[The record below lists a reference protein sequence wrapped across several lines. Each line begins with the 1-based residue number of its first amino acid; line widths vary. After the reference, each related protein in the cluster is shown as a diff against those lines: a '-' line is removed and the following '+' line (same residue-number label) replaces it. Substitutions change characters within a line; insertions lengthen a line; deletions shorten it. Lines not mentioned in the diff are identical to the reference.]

1 MADSEYKAKIS
12 IDTDVSNTEKN
23 LKELQSLFN
32 SAEKG
37 LSRLGGKV
45 NLLDKNDYNDVM
57 NFNNS
62 LKNVLATFNK
72 IYDVY
77 KSKDLGSSFDVSSFN
92 SKFGDLG
99 DKLLDLGNKFKSVR
113 MESSKLNFTKILSY
127 SPSKSLSTSSSLT
140 TEQYK
145 QQVEKALLEIDKNL
159 TAEQRK
165 RIELAQQEYKKK
177 QERIAL
183 AQREAQIAESLKN
196 AKLSGL
202 ESSIPK
208 LKSDLDSIS
217 SRFSTIFSSNNFAGL
232 KSANNDLSGIR
243 SKITELRSIILQLQ
257 SQGVDVSRYK
267 EQLSSIASQYSG
279 LVDSVSRNIKSKL
292 SSSIKNVVN
301 VANSFANTS
310 IKKISDFAKSSI
322 KSTGS
327 YLSKLFGT
335 VFNSLKSKFSG
346 IFSSK
351 NTGVSNLTSQLKSLA
366 MGYASIY
373 GIIRLVK
380 ESINLSSQLFEVQNV
395 VNNVFK
401 ESTDSINDFTENAVS
416 KFGLTEL
423 AAKQMIGVF
432 GGILSASNITGD
444 AQAEMS
450 KNLTAFTGDLASFY
464 NLDFETVNKK
474 LQSGLV
480 GNTAAMRSFG
490 VNMTVANLE
499 AYALSKGI
507 TQSYRE
513 MNQATK
519 TTLRYNYMLEQ
530 LSVAQGDFSRTSAS
544 WSNQLRLLTNNF
556 KQLLSLIGGGFIK
569 LFYPVLTLLNEIVSA
584 SVKAMTALSK
594 VFGFSPADLSDL
606 FGGSG
611 ATADVSGYASDLEDV
626 SDATD
631 KVAKSTKKANDNLQS
646 FDKLNNITRPTDSSA
661 DKKTSTIDPGKS
673 LIDPISYYN
682 KVKDVKKNT
691 GLLTKFLDELWD
703 AISNRDF
710 KKAGSIVASGINSI
724 VKSIRGKL
732 NDPKLFKSIDKFTD
746 YFTDFIDGF
755 LDVIDTK
762 EIGRAVQDFIYVL
775 AYTIN
780 SAFDNAIN
788 KDLFSKLGS
797 KIADFFNG
805 LFEDKQ
811 QWYEIGKALTS
822 GIRAAFEVLAGFLS
836 NADPEEWG
844 ISIKNFFLGAIDRLF
859 GNGGAETIGNDLAG
873 VLNAGFKFLISTFGD
888 GKLIG
893 ELTDSIVKTIN
904 TAIEG
909 INKEDL
915 AGAFTTIIKN
925 ISSILKSISSIDTD
939 TLTDDI
945 SFTINSAVDSG
956 AVSEL
961 VESITNVLIKLIDV
975 GIQLI
980 KKIDWSELIEAFW
993 EGLSRAFDGDDNG
1006 DAKKTLKTI
1015 VGLLIG
1021 IKTIKFVWNVSSAIS
1036 GVLKLA
1042 KNIASLSSKL
1052 FNVIPALT
1060 TFGSKILSILS
1071 SVGSLATRL
1080 GSSLIPKIASLGS
1093 TVKTASKALGSLA
1106 TSTGGILAGGA
1117 AVAAGTVAS
1126 GVETYKSYKN
1136 KLNFEDS
1143 INEDKFYKLFDVD
1156 NLKEYTLSLYQLDS
1170 LYKNLGKDASVEDF
1184 TMLLDKMKS
1193 LGMENTDVYKNL
1205 SDAINNFNNAS
1216 WIDQNFNAD
1225 LNLAMESAAA
1235 DVEAKVV
1242 QTQNSIINMSDTTV
1256 KALEESMSGLTTG
1269 GSWATEQL
1277 DTMYSVG
1284 SDSINS
1290 YKDGFESGVAGVS
1303 TALDSYVKDTTKGAK
1318 ETSSSEGK
1326 DIGGNILD
1334 GIGAGVNNKDKQ
1346 DNVLNIITGFIN
1358 DMVTWFTTK
1367 LAIHS
1372 PSRVFK
1378 SLAMY
1383 IPDGVAL
1390 GIEDGSKN
1398 AINAIGGMCSS
1409 LSDEFENSEIDT
1421 SSLINTDKFSGMF
1434 EKVYSEADVLL
1445 DTLKSKFSNV
1455 SDLLN
1460 ISSDMVVTP
1469 KIKQSELNALLSQQS
1484 SNVGV
1489 VNSLGNLYSKLNS
1502 LSSSDSSKNI
1512 HVDVY
1517 LDKNNKLE
1525 SFILDTVNGNKI
1537 RTGGF

>member
-12 IDTDVSNTEKN
+12 IDADVSNTEKN

-32 SAEKG
+32 SVQKG
-37 LSRLGGKV
+37 VSRLNKKI
-45 NLLDKNDYNDVM
+45 NILDESDYTDVM
-57 NFNNS
+57 NFNKS
-62 LKNVLATFNK
+62 LENLRLTMNK
-72 IYDVY
+72 IYNLSE
-77 KSKDLGSSFDVSSFN
+77 SKNLGSNFDVSLFT
-92 SKFGDLG
+92 SKLSPLE
-99 DKLLDLGNKFKSVR
+99 DKLQELGYQFKFIR
-113 MESSKLNFTKILSY
+113 EEASKLNFTRVLSS
-127 SPSKSLSTSSSLT
+127 SPSKTLNTGSSLT
-140 TEQYK
+140 NEQYK
-145 QQVEKALLEIDKNL
+145 QQLEKALLEVDKNL

-165 RIELAQQEYKKK
+165 RIELAQQDYKKK

-183 AQREAQIAESLKN
+183 AQREAQIAERLKN
-196 AKLSGL
+196 ARLSGL
-202 ESSIPK
+202 ETSIPK
-208 LKSDLDSIS
+208 LKSDLDSIG
-217 SRFSTIFSSNNFAGL
+217 SRYNTIFSSGNFAGL
-232 KSANNDLSGIR
+232 SSANKDLSGIR
-243 SKITELRSIILQLQ
+243 DKITEIRSIILQLQ
-257 SQGVDVSRYK
+257 SQGVDVSKYK
-267 EQLSSIASQYSG
+267 EQLTGIASQYSS
-279 LVDSVSRNIKSKL
+279 LVSNVSKNIKSSL
-292 SSSIKNVVN
+292 TSSIKNVVN
-301 VANSFANTS
+301 VANSFANAS
-310 IKKISDFAKSSI
+310 IKKISEFAKISI
-322 KSTGS
+322 KTTGS
-327 YLSKLFGT
+327 YLNRLFST
-335 VFNSLKSKFSG
+335 LFTSLKSKFSG

-351 NTGVSNLTSQLKSLA
+351 NTGVSNLSSQLKSLA

-373 GIIRLVK
+373 GVIKLIK
-380 ESINLSSQLFEVQNV
+380 ESISLSSQLFEVQNV

-423 AAKQMIGVF
+423 AAKKMIGVF

-444 AQAEMS
+444 TQAEMS

-480 GNTAAMRSFG
+480 GNTAAMRSLG

-507 TQSYRE
+507 TQSYKD

-519 TTLRYNYMLEQ
+519 TILRYNYMLEQ

-544 WSNQLRLLTNNF
+544 WSNQVRLLTNNF
-556 KQLLSLIGGGFIK
+556 KQLLSLIGGGLIK

-584 SVKAMTALSK
+584 SVRAMTALSK
-594 VFGFSPADLSDL
+594 VFGFSPSDLSDM

-611 ATADVSGYASDLEDV
+611 ATADVSDYASDLEDV

-646 FDKLNNITRPTDSSA
+646 FDKLNNITKPTSNDNKNTGTV
-661 DKKTSTIDPGKS
+661 DLGKS
-673 LIDPISYYN
+673 LIDPISYYG
-682 KVKDVKKNT
+682 KIKDMKKTT

-703 AISNRDF
+703 AISDRDF

-732 NDPKLFKSIDKFTD
+732 NDPKLYKSMDKFTD
-746 YFTDFIDGF
+746 YFTDFIYGF

-762 EIGRAVQDFIYVL
+762 EIGKSLKDFIYVL

-780 SAFDNAIN
+780 SAFDKAMN
-788 KDLFSKLGS
+788 KDLFNKLGS

-811 QWYEIGKALTS
+811 QWYEIGKAWTS

-859 GNGGAETIGNDLAG
+859 GNGGVETIGNDLAG

-915 AGAFTTIIKN
+915 ASAFTTIIKN

-956 AVSEL
+956 AVSDL
-961 VESITNVLIKLIDV
+961 VESIANVLIKLVDV

-980 KKIDWSELIEAFW
+980 KKIDWSALVKAFW
-993 EGLSRAFDGDDNG
+993 EGLSRAFEGDENG
-1006 DAKKTLKTI
+1006 DAKKAIETI
-1015 VGLLIG
+1015 VGLLVG
-1021 IKTIKFVWNVSSAIS
+1021 IKTVNFVWNVSSAVT
-1036 GVLKLA
+1036 GL
-1042 KNIASLSSKL
+1042 
-1052 FNVIPALT
+1052 
-1060 TFGSKILSILS
+1060 SKISTLLTGIKA
-1071 SVGSLATRL
+1071 VGSGAVSVI
-1080 GSSLIPKIASLGS
+1080 GGI
-1093 TVKTASKALGSLA
+1093 V
-1106 TSTGGILAGGA
+1106 TSTEALL
-1117 AVAAGTVAS
+1117 AS
-1126 GVETYKSYKN
+1126 GVVLTLGALASSLEQSASAINMIDFRRDIN
-1136 KLNFEDS
+1136 KEQFNL
-1143 INEDKFYKLFDVD
+1143 LFDAS
-1156 NLKEYTLSLYQLDS
+1156 NLTEYNSKLLMIDS
-1170 LYKNLGKDASVEDF
+1170 AYKNLSGSVEDYESYL
-1184 TMLLDKMKS
+1184 TTLKN
-1193 LGMENTDVYKNL
+1193 LGMENTEEYKRL
-1205 SDAINNFNNAS
+1205 AEAINAYNEAGWFGKNFNSSYMLEMEDAT
-1216 WIDQNFNAD
+1216 AD
-1225 LNLAMESAAA
+1225 L
-1235 DVEAKVV
+1235 EAKVT
-1242 QTQNSIINMSDTTV
+1242 QTFNSIKSLSSGTVSAMEKDMSKLAT
-1256 KALEESMSGLTTG
+1256 
-1269 GSWATEQL
+1269 GSWTTEQL
-1277 DTMYSVG
+1277 EAMYSVG
-1284 SDSINS
+1284 SGSIES
-1290 YKDGFESGVAGVS
+1290 YKDGFESGVAGAGV
-1303 TALDSYVKDTTKGAK
+1303 AIDNYVKTATKEARK
-1318 ETSSSEGK
+1318 TSASEGK

-1334 GIGAGVNNKDKQ
+1334 GIGVGVSNKDKQ
-1346 DNVLNIITGFIN
+1346 ENVLGIITGFIN

-1372 PSRVFK
+1372 PSRVFR

-1383 IPDGVAL
+1383 IPDGVAV

-1525 SFILDTVNGNKI
+1525 SFILDTVNGDKI

>member
-1 MADSEYKAKIS
+1 MADNVYKAKIS
-12 IDTDVSNTEKN
+12 IDADVSDTEKN

-32 SAEKG
+32 SVQKG
-37 LSRLGGKV
+37 VSRLNKKI
-45 NLLDKNDYNDVM
+45 NILDESDYTDVM
-57 NFNNS
+57 NFNKS
-62 LKNVLATFNK
+62 LENLRLTMNK
-72 IYDVY
+72 IYSLSS
-77 KSKDLGSSFDVSSFN
+77 SKDLGSSFDVSLFT
-92 SKFGDLG
+92 SKLSPLE
-99 DKLLDLGNKFKSVR
+99 DKLQELGYQFKFIR
-113 MESSKLNFTKILSY
+113 EESSKLNFTRGLSY
-127 SPSKSLSTSSSLT
+127 SPSKTSGTGSSIT
-140 TEQYK
+140 NEQYK
-145 QQVEKALLEIDKNL
+145 QQIEKALLEVDKNL

-165 RIELAQQEYKKK
+165 RIELAQQDYKKK
-177 QERIAL
+177 QESILL
-183 AQREAQIAESLKN
+183 AQRESQIAERLKN
-196 AKLSGL
+196 ARLSGL
-202 ESSIPK
+202 ETSIPK

-217 SRFSTIFSSNNFAGL
+217 SRFNTIFSSGNFAGL
-232 KSANNDLSGIR
+232 SSANKDLSGIR
-243 SKITELRSIILQLQ
+243 DKITEIRSIILQLQ

-267 EQLSSIASQYSG
+267 EQLTGIASQYSS
-279 LVDSVSRNIKSKL
+279 LVSDVSKNIKSNL
-292 SSSIKNVVN
+292 LSSIKNVVN

-310 IKKISDFAKSSI
+310 IKKISEFAKISI
-322 KSTGS
+322 KTTGS
-327 YLSKLFGT
+327 YLNKLFSVLFG
-335 VFNSLKSKFSG
+335 SLKNKFSG

-373 GIIRLVK
+373 GVVRLIK

-444 AQAEMS
+444 AQVEMS

-480 GNTAAMRSFG
+480 GNTSAMRSLG

-507 TQSYRE
+507 TQSYKD

-544 WSNQLRLLTNNF
+544 WSNQVRLLTNNF
-556 KQLLSLIGGGFIK
+556 KQLLSLIGGGLIK

-584 SVKAMTALSK
+584 SVRAMTALSK
-594 VFGFSPADLSDL
+594 VFGFSASDLSDM

-611 ATADVSGYASDLEDV
+611 ATADVSDYASDLGDV
-626 SDATD
+626 ADATD
-631 KVAKSTKKANDNLQS
+631 DVAKSTKKANDNLQS
-646 FDKLNNITRPTDSSA
+646 FDKLNNITKPSDSSN
-661 DKKTSTIDPGKS
+661 KKTRTVDTGES
-673 LIDPISYYN
+673 LIDPLSYYD
-682 KVKDVKKNT
+682 KVKDVKKTT
-691 GLLTKFLDELWD
+691 GLLTKFLNELWN
-703 AISNRDF
+703 AISDRDF
-710 KKAGSIVASGINSI
+710 KKAGNIVASGINSI

-732 NDPKLFKSIDKFTD
+732 NDPKLYKSIDKFTD

-762 EIGRAVQDFIYVL
+762 EIGKSLKDFIYVV

-780 SAFDNAIN
+780 SAFDKAIS
-788 KDLFSKLGS
+788 KELFSKLGS

-822 GIRAAFEVLAGFLS
+822 GIRAAFEILAGFLS
-836 NADPEEWG
+836 NANPEEWG

-859 GNGGAETIGNDLAG
+859 GNGGVETIGNDLAG
-873 VLNAGFKFLISTFGD
+873 VLNAGFKLMISTFGD

-893 ELTDSIVKTIN
+893 ELTDSIVKTLN

-909 INKEDL
+909 VNKEDL
-915 AGAFTTIIKN
+915 AGAFITIIKN
-925 ISSILKSISSIDTD
+925 ISSILKSISNIDTD

-961 VESITNVLIKLIDV
+961 VESIASVLIKLVDV

-980 KKIDWSELIEAFW
+980 KKIDWSALVKAFW
-993 EGLSRAFDGDDNG
+993 EGLSRAFEGDENG
-1006 DAKKTLKTI
+1006 DAKKTIETI
-1015 VGLLIG
+1015 IGLLVG
-1021 IKTIKFVWNVSSAIS
+1021 IKTVNFVWNVSSAVTGLSKIATLLKGIKAVGS
-1036 GVLKLA
+1036 GAVSVIGGIVTSTEALLATGVVLTLGALA
-1042 KNIASLSSKL
+1042 SSLEQSASAINMIDFRRDINKEQFNLLFDASNLTEYNSKL
-1052 FNVIPALT
+1052 LMI
-1060 TFGSKILSILS
+1060 
-1071 SVGSLATRL
+1071 
-1080 GSSLIPKIASLGS
+1080 
-1093 TVKTASKALGSLA
+1093 
-1106 TSTGGILAGGA
+1106 
-1117 AVAAGTVAS
+1117 
-1126 GVETYKSYKN
+1126 
-1136 KLNFEDS
+1136 DS
-1143 INEDKFYKLFDVD
+1143 A
-1156 NLKEYTLSLYQLDS
+1156 
-1170 LYKNLGKDASVEDF
+1170 YKNLSGSVEDYESYL
-1184 TMLLDKMKS
+1184 TTLKN
-1193 LGMENTDVYKNL
+1193 LGMENTEEYKRL
-1205 SDAINNFNNAS
+1205 AEAINSYNEAGWFGKNFNSSYMLEMEDAT
-1216 WIDQNFNAD
+1216 AD
-1225 LNLAMESAAA
+1225 L
-1235 DVEAKVV
+1235 EAKVT
-1242 QTQNSIINMSDTTV
+1242 QTFNSIKSLSSGTVSAMEKDMSKLAT
-1256 KALEESMSGLTTG
+1256 
-1269 GSWATEQL
+1269 GSWTTEQL
-1277 DTMYSVG
+1277 DAMYSVG
-1284 SDSINS
+1284 SGSIES
-1290 YKDGFESGVAGVS
+1290 YKDGFESGVAGAGV
-1303 TALDSYVKDTTKGAK
+1303 AIDNYVKTATKDARK
-1318 ETSSSEGK
+1318 TSASEGK

-1334 GIGAGVNNKDKQ
+1334 GIGVGVSNKDKQ
-1346 DNVLNIITGFIN
+1346 ENVLGIITGFIN

-1383 IPDGVAL
+1383 IPDGVAV

-1434 EKVYSEADVLL
+1434 EKVYSEADILL

-1460 ISSDMVVTP
+1460 INSDMVVTP

-1525 SFILDTVNGNKI
+1525 SFILDTVNGDKI

>member
-12 IDTDVSNTEKN
+12 IDADVSNTEKN

-32 SAEKG
+32 SVQKG
-37 LSRLGGKV
+37 VSRLNKKI
-45 NLLDKNDYNDVM
+45 NILDESDYTDVM
-57 NFNNS
+57 NFNKS
-62 LKNVLATFNK
+62 LENLRLTMNK
-72 IYDVY
+72 IYNLSE
-77 KSKDLGSSFDVSSFN
+77 SKNLGSNFDVSLFT
-92 SKFGDLG
+92 SKLSPLE
-99 DKLLDLGNKFKSVR
+99 DKLHELGYQFKFIR
-113 MESSKLNFTKILSY
+113 EEASKLNFTRGLSS
-127 SPSKSLSTSSSLT
+127 SPSKNLNTGSSLT
-140 TEQYK
+140 NEQYK
-145 QQVEKALLEIDKNL
+145 QQLEKALLEVDKNL

-183 AQREAQIAESLKN
+183 AQREAQIAERLKN
-196 AKLSGL
+196 ARLSGL
-202 ESSIPK
+202 ETSIPK

-217 SRFSTIFSSNNFAGL
+217 SRYNTIFSSGNFAGL
-232 KSANNDLSGIR
+232 SSANKDLSGIR
-243 SKITELRSIILQLQ
+243 NKITEIRSIILQLQ

-267 EQLSSIASQYSG
+267 EQLTGIASQYSS
-279 LVDSVSRNIKSKL
+279 LVSNVSKNIKS
-292 SSSIKNVVN
+292 SITSSIKNVVN
-301 VANSFANTS
+301 VANSFANASIRKISEFAKIS
-310 IKKISDFAKSSI
+310 IKT
-322 KSTGS
+322 TGS
-327 YLSKLFGT
+327 YLNRLFSTLFG
-335 VFNSLKSKFSG
+335 SLKNKFSG

-351 NTGVSNLTSQLKSLA
+351 NTGVSNLSSQLKSLA

-373 GIIRLVK
+373 GVIKLIK
-380 ESINLSSQLFEVQNV
+380 ESISLSSQLFEVQNV

-423 AAKQMIGVF
+423 AAKKMIGVF

-444 AQAEMS
+444 TQAEMS

-480 GNTAAMRSFG
+480 GNTAAMRSLG

-507 TQSYRE
+507 TQSYKD

-519 TTLRYNYMLEQ
+519 TVLRYNYMLEQ

-556 KQLLSLIGGGFIK
+556 KQLLSLIGGGLIK

-584 SVKAMTALSK
+584 SVRAMTALSK
-594 VFGFSPADLSDL
+594 VFGFSPSDLSDM

-611 ATADVSGYASDLEDV
+611 ATADVSDYASDLEDV

-646 FDKLNNITRPTDSSA
+646 FDKLNNITKPTDSGNN
-661 DKKTSTIDPGKS
+661 KITGTVDPGKS
-673 LIDPISYYN
+673 LIDPISYYD
-682 KVKDVKKNT
+682 KVKDVKKTT
-691 GLLTKFLDELWD
+691 GLLTKFLNELWD
-703 AISNRDF
+703 AIHNRDF
-710 KKAGSIVASGINSI
+710 KKAGNIVASGINSI

-732 NDPKLFKSIDKFTD
+732 NDPKLYKSIDKFTD

-762 EIGRAVQDFIYVL
+762 EIGKSLKDFIYVV

-780 SAFDNAIN
+780 SAFDKAIS

-805 LFEDKQ
+805 LFGDQQ
-811 QWYEIGKALTS
+811 QWYEIGKAWTS

-859 GNGGAETIGNDLAG
+859 GNGGVETIGNDLAG
-873 VLNAGFKFLISTFGD
+873 ILNAGFKFLISTFGD

-893 ELTDSIVKTIN
+893 ELTDSIVKTFN

-909 INKEDL
+909 VNKEDL
-915 AGAFTTIIKN
+915 AGAFITIIKN

-945 SFTINSAVDSG
+945 SFAINSAVDSG
-956 AVSEL
+956 VVSDL
-961 VESITNVLIKLIDV
+961 VESIASVLIKLVDV

-980 KKIDWSELIEAFW
+980 KKIDWLELIEAFW
-993 EGLSRAFDGDDNG
+993 EGLSNAFEGDENG
-1006 DAKKTLKTI
+1006 DAKKAIETI
-1015 VGLLIG
+1015 VGLLVG
-1021 IKTIKFVWNVSSAIS
+1021 IKTVEFVWNVSSAVT
-1036 GVLKLA
+1036 GL
-1042 KNIASLSSKL
+1042 
-1052 FNVIPALT
+1052 
-1060 TFGSKILSILS
+1060 SKISTLLKGIKV
-1071 SVGSLATRL
+1071 VGSGAVSVIGDIGT
-1080 GSSLIPKIASLGS
+1080 S
-1093 TVKTASKALGSLA
+1093 LGSLA
-1106 TSTGGILAGGA
+1106 TSTGGILAGSA

-1143 INEDKFYKLFDVD
+1143 INEDKFHKLFDVD
-1156 NLKEYTLSLYQLDS
+1156 NLKEYTLSLYQIDN
-1170 LYKNLGKDASVEDF
+1170 LYRNLGKDASVEDF

-1216 WIDQNFNAD
+1216 WFGQNFNSD

-1242 QTQNSIINMSDTTV
+1242 QTQNSIKNMSDSTV
-1256 KALEESMSGLTTG
+1256 KALEESMSGLATG

-1277 DTMYSVG
+1277 DTMYSIG

-1290 YKDGFESGVAGVS
+1290 YKNGFESGIAGVS
-1303 TALDSYVKDTTKGAK
+1303 TALDSYVKDTTKGVK
-1318 ETSSSEGK
+1318 ETSASEGK

-1334 GIGAGVNNKDKQ
+1334 GIGEGVSNKDKQ
-1346 DNVLNIITGFIN
+1346 DNVFGIITEFIT

-1383 IPDGVAL
+1383 IPEGVAV

-1421 SSLINTDKFSGMF
+1421 SSLISTDKFSGMF

-1460 ISSDMVVTP
+1460 INSDMVVTP

-1525 SFILDTVNGNKI
+1525 SFILDTVNGDKI

>member
-12 IDTDVSNTEKN
+12 IDADVSDTEKN

-32 SAEKG
+32 SVQKG
-37 LSRLGGKV
+37 VSRLNKKI
-45 NLLDKNDYNDVM
+45 NILDESDYTDVM
-57 NFNNS
+57 NFNKS
-62 LKNVLATFNK
+62 LENLRLTMNK
-72 IYDVY
+72 IYNLSE
-77 KSKDLGSSFDVSSFN
+77 SKNLGSNFDVSSFS
-92 SKFGDLG
+92 SKLSVLENTLHDLG
-99 DKLLDLGNKFKSVR
+99 YQFKFIR
-113 MESSKLNFTKILSY
+113 EESSKLNFTRGLSS
-127 SPSKSLSTSSSLT
+127 SPSKNLNTGSSLT
-140 TEQYK
+140 NEQYK
-145 QQVEKALLEIDKNL
+145 QQLEKALLEVDKNL

-183 AQREAQIAESLKN
+183 AQREAQIAERLKN
-196 AKLSGL
+196 ARLSGL
-202 ESSIPK
+202 ETSIPK

-217 SRFSTIFSSNNFAGL
+217 SRYNTIFSSGNFAGL
-232 KSANNDLSGIR
+232 SSANKDLSGIR
-243 SKITELRSIILQLQ
+243 DKITEIRSIILQLQ

-267 EQLSSIASQYSG
+267 EQLTGIASQYSS
-279 LVDSVSRNIKSKL
+279 LVSNVSKNIKS
-292 SSSIKNVVN
+292 SITSSIKNVVN
-301 VANSFANTS
+301 VANSFANAS
-310 IKKISDFAKSSI
+310 IKKISEFAKISI
-322 KSTGS
+322 KTTGS
-327 YLSKLFGT
+327 YLNRLFST
-335 VFNSLKSKFSG
+335 LFTSLKSKFSG

-351 NTGVSNLTSQLKSLA
+351 NTGVSNLSSQLKSLA

-373 GIIRLVK
+373 GVIKLIK
-380 ESINLSSQLFEVQNV
+380 ESISLSSQLFEVQNV

-423 AAKQMIGVF
+423 AAKKMIGVF

-444 AQAEMS
+444 TQAEMS

-480 GNTAAMRSFG
+480 GNTAAMRSLG

-507 TQSYRE
+507 TQSYKD

-519 TTLRYNYMLEQ
+519 TILRYNYMLEQ

-544 WSNQLRLLTNNF
+544 WSNQVRLLTNNF
-556 KQLLSLIGGGFIK
+556 KQLLSLIGGGLIK

-584 SVKAMTALSK
+584 SVRAMTALSK
-594 VFGFSPADLSDL
+594 VFGFSASDLSDM

-611 ATADVSGYASDLEDV
+611 ATADVSDYASDLGDV
-626 SDATD
+626 ADATD

-646 FDKLNNITRPTDSSA
+646 FDKLNNITKPTDSGNN
-661 DKKTSTIDPGKS
+661 KVTGTVDPGKS
-673 LIDPISYYN
+673 LIDPISYYG
-682 KVKDVKKNT
+682 KIKDMKKTT
-691 GLLTKFLDELWD
+691 GLLTKFLDKLWD
-703 AISNRDF
+703 AIHNRDF
-710 KKAGSIVASGINSI
+710 KKAGNIVASGINSI

-732 NDPKLFKSIDKFTD
+732 NDPKLFKSMDKFID
-746 YFTDFIDGF
+746 YFTDFVDGF

-762 EIGRAVQDFIYVL
+762 EIGKSVKDFIYIL

-780 SAFDNAIN
+780 SAFDKAMS

-822 GIRAAFEVLAGFLS
+822 GIRAAFEILAGFLS

-859 GNGGAETIGNDLAG
+859 GNGGVETIGNDLAG
-873 VLNAGFKFLISTFGD
+873 VLNAGFKLMISTFGD

-893 ELTDSIVKTIN
+893 ELTDSIVKTLN
-904 TAIEG
+904 TAIAG
-909 INKEDL
+909 VDKEDL
-915 AGAFTTIIKN
+915 AGAFITVIKN

-961 VESITNVLIKLIDV
+961 VESIASVLIKLVDV

-980 KKIDWSELIEAFW
+980 KKIDWSALVKAFW
-993 EGLSRAFDGDDNG
+993 EGLSRAFEGDENG
-1006 DAKKTLKTI
+1006 DAKSTIKTI
-1015 VGLLIG
+1015 VGLLVG
-1021 IKTIKFVWNVSSAIS
+1021 IKTVKFVWNVSSAVT
-1036 GVLKLA
+1036 GL
-1042 KNIASLSSKL
+1042 
-1052 FNVIPALT
+1052 
-1060 TFGSKILSILS
+1060 SKISTLLKGIKA
-1071 SVGSLATRL
+1071 VGSGAVSVI
-1080 GSSLIPKIASLGS
+1080 GGI
-1093 TVKTASKALGSLA
+1093 V
-1106 TSTGGILAGGA
+1106 TSTEALL
-1117 AVAAGTVAS
+1117 AS
-1126 GVETYKSYKN
+1126 GVVLTLGALASSLEQSASAINMIDFRKDIN
-1136 KLNFEDS
+1136 KEQFNL
-1143 INEDKFYKLFDVD
+1143 LFDASNLTEYNSKLLMID
-1156 NLKEYTLSLYQLDS
+1156 NA
-1170 LYKNLGKDASVEDF
+1170 YKNLSGSVEDYESYL
-1184 TMLLDKMKS
+1184 TTLKN
-1193 LGMENTDVYKNL
+1193 LGMENTEEYKRLAEAINSYNEAGWFGKNFNSSYMLEMEDATADLEAKVTQTFNSIKNL
-1205 SDAINNFNNAS
+1205 SS
-1216 WIDQNFNAD
+1216 GTVS
-1225 LNLAMESAAA
+1225 AMEK
-1235 DVEAKVV
+1235 D
-1242 QTQNSIINMSDTTV
+1242 MSKLAT
-1256 KALEESMSGLTTG
+1256 
-1269 GSWATEQL
+1269 GSWTTEQL
-1277 DTMYSVG
+1277 DAMYSVG
-1284 SDSINS
+1284 SGSIES
-1290 YKDGFESGVAGVS
+1290 YKDGFESGVAGASV
-1303 TALDSYVKDTTKGAK
+1303 AIDNYVKTATKDARK
-1318 ETSSSEGK
+1318 TSASEGK

-1334 GIGAGVNNKDKQ
+1334 GIGVGVSNKDKQ
-1346 DNVLNIITGFIN
+1346 ENVLGIITGFIN

-1372 PSRVFK
+1372 PSRVFR

-1383 IPDGVAL
+1383 IPDGVAV

-1398 AINAIGGMCSS
+1398 AVNAIGGMCSS

-1460 ISSDMVVTP
+1460 INSDMVVTP

-1489 VNSLGNLYSKLNS
+1489 VNSLGGLYSKLNS

>member
-1 MADSEYKAKIS
+1 MADNEYKAKIS
-12 IDTDVSNTEKN
+12 IDTDVSDTEKN

-32 SAEKG
+32 SVQKG
-37 LSRLGGKV
+37 ISRLNKKI
-45 NLLDKNDYNDVM
+45 NILDESDYTDVM
-57 NFNNS
+57 NFDKS
-62 LKNVLATFNK
+62 LKNLQLTMNK
-72 IYDVY
+72 IYSLSS
-77 KSKDLGSSFDVSSFN
+77 SKDLGSSFDVSSFN
-92 SKFGDLG
+92 SKLSVLENT
-99 DKLLDLGNKFKSVR
+99 LLDLGYQFKFIR
-113 MESSKLNFTKILSY
+113 EESSKLNFTKGLSY
-127 SPSKSLSTSSSLT
+127 SPSKISGTSSSIT
-140 TEQYK
+140 NEQYK
-145 QQVEKALLEIDKNL
+145 QQIEKALLEVDKNL

-177 QERIAL
+177 QESIAL

-202 ESSIPK
+202 ETSIPK

-217 SRFSTIFSSNNFAGL
+217 SRFSTIFSSGNFAGL
-232 KSANNDLSGIR
+232 RSANNDLSGIR
-243 SKITELRSIILQLQ
+243 SKITEIRSIILQLQ
-257 SQGVDVSRYK
+257 SQGVDVSKYK
-267 EQLSSIASQYSG
+267 EQLSSIASQYSN
-279 LVDSVSRNIKSKL
+279 LVDNVSKNIKSNL

-301 VANSFANTS
+301 IANSFANTS
-310 IKKISDFAKSSI
+310 IKKISEFAKSSI
-322 KSTGS
+322 KSIGS

-335 VFNSLKSKFSG
+335 VFNSLKSKFTG

-351 NTGVSNLTSQLKSLA
+351 NTGVSNLTSQLKSLV

-373 GIIRLVK
+373 GVIRLIK
-380 ESINLSSQLFEVQNV
+380 ESIKLSSQLFEVQNV

-480 GNTAAMRSFG
+480 GNTSAMRSFG

-507 TQSYRE
+507 TQSYKE

-544 WSNQLRLLTNNF
+544 WSNQVRLLTNNF

-584 SVKAMTALSK
+584 SVRAMTALSK

-611 ATADVSGYASDLEDV
+611 ATSNVSDYASDLEDV
-626 SDATD
+626 ADATD
-631 KVAKSTKKANDNLQS
+631 NVADSTKKANNNLQS
-646 FDKLNNITRPTDSSA
+646 FDKLNNITKPTSSN
-661 DKKTSTIDPGKS
+661 KNTGTVDPGKS
-673 LIDPISYYN
+673 LIDPLSYYS
-682 KVKDVKKNT
+682 KIKDVKKTT

-710 KKAGSIVASGINSI
+710 KKAGNIVASGINSI

-732 NDPKLFKSIDKFTD
+732 NDPKLFKSIDKFID

-755 LDVIDTK
+755 LDVIDNR
-762 EIGRAVQDFIYVL
+762 EIGRALKDFIYVI

-780 SAFDNAIN
+780 SAFDKAIS
-788 KDLFSKLGS
+788 KDLFKNLGS

-811 QWYEIGKALTS
+811 QWYEIGKSLTS
-822 GIRAAFEVLAGFLS
+822 GIRAAFEVLAGFLEKA
-836 NADPEEWG
+836 NPEDWG

-893 ELTDSIVKTIN
+893 ELTDSIVKTLN
-904 TAIEG
+904 TAIAG
-909 INKEDL
+909 VNKEDL
-915 AGAFTTIIKN
+915 ADAFITIIKN

-961 VESITNVLIKLIDV
+961 VESITNVLIKLVDV
-975 GIQLI
+975 GVQLV
-980 KKIDWSELIEAFW
+980 KKIDWSALIEAFW
-993 EGLSRAFDGDDNG
+993 EGLSNAFESDDNG

-1015 VGLLIG
+1015 VGLLVG
-1021 IKTIKFVWNVSSAIS
+1021 IKTVKFIWDVSSA
-1036 GVLKLA
+1036 
-1042 KNIASLSSKL
+1042 
-1052 FNVIPALT
+1052 T
-1060 TFGSKILSILS
+1060 TGLSKIATLLKGIKA
-1071 SVGSLATRL
+1071 VGSGAVSVI
-1080 GSSLIPKIASLGS
+1080 GGI
-1093 TVKTASKALGSLA
+1093 V
-1106 TSTGGILAGGA
+1106 TSTEGLL
-1117 AVAAGTVAS
+1117 AS
-1126 GVETYKSYKN
+1126 GVVMTLGALASSLEQVISASNMIDFSKDIN
-1136 KLNFEDS
+1136 KEQFNL
-1143 INEDKFYKLFDVD
+1143 LFDAD
-1156 NLKEYTLSLYQLDS
+1156 NLTEYNSKLLMIDNAYRNLS
-1170 LYKNLGKDASVEDF
+1170 GSVEDYESYLN
-1184 TMLLDKMKS
+1184 TLKN
-1193 LGMENTDVYKNL
+1193 LGMENTEEYKRLAEAINSYNEAGWFGKNFNSSYMLEMEDSTADLEAKVTQTFNSIKNL
-1205 SDAINNFNNAS
+1205 SSDTVS
-1216 WIDQNFNAD
+1216 
-1225 LNLAMESAAA
+1225 AMEK
-1235 DVEAKVV
+1235 D
-1242 QTQNSIINMSDTTV
+1242 MSNLST
-1256 KALEESMSGLTTG
+1256 
-1269 GSWATEQL
+1269 GSWTTEQL
-1277 DTMYSVG
+1277 DTMYSLG
-1284 SDSINS
+1284 SNSINS
-1290 YKDGFESGVAGVS
+1290 YKDGFESGVAGASV
-1303 TALDSYVKDTTKGAK
+1303 AIDKYIRDTTKDAK
-1318 ETSSSEGK
+1318 ETSASEGK

-1334 GIGAGVNNKDKQ
+1334 GIGEGVNNKDKQ
-1346 DNVLNIITGFIN
+1346 DNVLGIITGFIN

-1383 IPDGVAL
+1383 IPEGVAV

-1460 ISSDMVVTP
+1460 ISSEMVVTP
-1469 KIKQSELNALLSQQS
+1469 RVKQSELNALLSQQS

-1489 VNSLGNLYSKLNS
+1489 LNSLGAVYSKLNS
-1502 LSSSDSSKNI
+1502 LSSSDSNKNI
-1512 HVDVY
+1512 HIDVY

-1525 SFILDTVNGNKI
+1525 SFILDTVNGDKI

>member
-12 IDTDVSNTEKN
+12 IDADIADTEKN

-32 SAEKG
+32 SVQKG
-37 LSRLGGKV
+37 VSRLNKKI
-45 NLLDKNDYNDVM
+45 NILDESDYTDVM
-57 NFNNS
+57 NFNKS
-62 LKNVLATFNK
+62 LENLRLTMNK
-72 IYDVY
+72 IYSLSS
-77 KSKDLGSSFDVSSFN
+77 SKDLGSSFDVSLFT
-92 SKFGDLG
+92 SKLSPLE
-99 DKLLDLGNKFKSVR
+99 DKLQELGYQFKFIR
-113 MESSKLNFTKILSY
+113 EESSKLNFTRGLSY
-127 SPSKSLSTSSSLT
+127 SPSKTSGTGSSIT
-140 TEQYK
+140 NEQYK
-145 QQVEKALLEIDKNL
+145 QQIEKALLEVDKNL

-165 RIELAQQEYKKK
+165 RIELAQQDYKKK
-177 QERIAL
+177 QESILL
-183 AQREAQIAESLKN
+183 AQRESQMAERLKN
-196 AKLSGL
+196 ARLSGL
-202 ESSIPK
+202 ETSIPK
-208 LKSDLDSIS
+208 LKSDLDSVS
-217 SRFSTIFSSNNFAGL
+217 SRFNTIFSSGNFAGL
-232 KSANNDLSGIR
+232 SSANKDLSGIR
-243 SKITELRSIILQLQ
+243 DKITEIRSIILQLQ

-267 EQLSSIASQYSG
+267 EQLTGIASQYSS
-279 LVDSVSRNIKSKL
+279 LVSDVSKNIKSNL
-292 SSSIKNVVN
+292 LSSIKNVVN

-310 IKKISDFAKSSI
+310 IKKISEFAKISI
-322 KSTGS
+322 KTTGF
-327 YLSKLFGT
+327 YLNKLFSALFG
-335 VFNSLKSKFSG
+335 SLKNKFSG

-373 GIIRLVK
+373 GVVRLIK

-444 AQAEMS
+444 AQVEMS

-480 GNTAAMRSFG
+480 GNTSAMRSLG

-507 TQSYRE
+507 TQSYKD

-544 WSNQLRLLTNNF
+544 WSNQVRLLTNNF
-556 KQLLSLIGGGFIK
+556 KQLLSLIGGGLIK

-584 SVKAMTALSK
+584 SVRAMTALSK
-594 VFGFSPADLSDL
+594 VFGFSASDLSDM

-611 ATADVSGYASDLEDV
+611 ATADVSDYASDLGDV
-626 SDATD
+626 ADATD
-631 KVAKSTKKANDNLQS
+631 DVAKSTKKANDNLQS
-646 FDKLNNITRPTDSSA
+646 FDKLNNITKPSDSSN
-661 DKKTSTIDPGKS
+661 KKTRTVDTGES
-673 LIDPISYYN
+673 LIDPLSYYD
-682 KVKDVKKNT
+682 KVKDVKKTT
-691 GLLTKFLDELWD
+691 GLLTKFLNELWN
-703 AISNRDF
+703 AISDRDF
-710 KKAGSIVASGINSI
+710 KKAGNIVASGINSI

-732 NDPKLFKSIDKFTD
+732 NDPKLYKSIDKFTD

-762 EIGRAVQDFIYVL
+762 EIGKSLKDFIYVV

-780 SAFDNAIN
+780 SAFDKAIS
-788 KDLFSKLGS
+788 KELFSKLGS

-822 GIRAAFEVLAGFLS
+822 GIRAAFEILAGFLS
-836 NADPEEWG
+836 NANPEEWG

-859 GNGGAETIGNDLAG
+859 GNGGVETIGNDLAG
-873 VLNAGFKFLISTFGD
+873 VLNAGFKLMISTFGD

-893 ELTDSIVKTIN
+893 ELTDSIVKTLN

-909 INKEDL
+909 VNKEDL
-915 AGAFTTIIKN
+915 AGAFITIIKN
-925 ISSILKSISSIDTD
+925 ISSILKSISNIDTD

-961 VESITNVLIKLIDV
+961 VESIASVLIKLVDV

-980 KKIDWSELIEAFW
+980 KKIDWSALVKAFW
-993 EGLSRAFDGDDNG
+993 EGLSRAFEGDENG
-1006 DAKKTLKTI
+1006 DAKKTIETI
-1015 VGLLIG
+1015 IGLLVG
-1021 IKTIKFVWNVSSAIS
+1021 IKTVNFVWNVSSAVT
-1036 GVLKLA
+1036 GL
-1042 KNIASLSSKL
+1042 
-1052 FNVIPALT
+1052 
-1060 TFGSKILSILS
+1060 SKIATLLKGIKA
-1071 SVGSLATRL
+1071 VGSGAVSVI
-1080 GSSLIPKIASLGS
+1080 GGI
-1093 TVKTASKALGSLA
+1093 V
-1106 TSTGGILAGGA
+1106 TSTEALL
-1117 AVAAGTVAS
+1117 AS
-1126 GVETYKSYKN
+1126 GVVLTLGALASSLEQSASAINMIDFRRDIN
-1136 KLNFEDS
+1136 KEQFNL
-1143 INEDKFYKLFDVD
+1143 LFDAS
-1156 NLKEYTLSLYQLDS
+1156 NLTEYNSKLLMIDS
-1170 LYKNLGKDASVEDF
+1170 AYKNLSGSVEDYESYL
-1184 TMLLDKMKS
+1184 TTLKN
-1193 LGMENTDVYKNL
+1193 LGMENTEEYKRL
-1205 SDAINNFNNAS
+1205 AEAINSYNEAGWFGKNFNSSYMLEMEDAT
-1216 WIDQNFNAD
+1216 AD
-1225 LNLAMESAAA
+1225 L
-1235 DVEAKVV
+1235 EAKVT
-1242 QTQNSIINMSDTTV
+1242 QTFNSIKSLSSGTVSAMEKDMSKLAT
-1256 KALEESMSGLTTG
+1256 
-1269 GSWATEQL
+1269 GSWTTEQL
-1277 DTMYSVG
+1277 DAMYSVG
-1284 SDSINS
+1284 SGSIES
-1290 YKDGFESGVAGVS
+1290 YKDGFESGVAGAGV
-1303 TALDSYVKDTTKGAK
+1303 AIDNYVKTATKDARK
-1318 ETSSSEGK
+1318 TSASEGK

-1334 GIGAGVNNKDKQ
+1334 GIGVGVSNKDKQ
-1346 DNVLNIITGFIN
+1346 ENVLGIITGFIN

-1383 IPDGVAL
+1383 IPDGVAV

-1434 EKVYSEADVLL
+1434 EKVYSEADILL

-1460 ISSDMVVTP
+1460 INSDMVVTP

-1525 SFILDTVNGNKI
+1525 SFILDTVNGDKI

>member
-12 IDTDVSNTEKN
+12 IDADVTDTEKN

-32 SAEKG
+32 SVQKG
-37 LSRLGGKV
+37 ISRLNKKISI
-45 NLLDKNDYNDVM
+45 LDESDYTDVM
-57 NFNNS
+57 NFNKS
-62 LKNVLATFNK
+62 LENLRLTMNK
-72 IYDVY
+72 IYNLSE
-77 KSKDLGSSFDVSSFN
+77 SKNLGSNFDVSLFT
-92 SKFGDLG
+92 SKLSPLE
-99 DKLLDLGNKFKSVR
+99 DKLQELGYQFKFIR
-113 MESSKLNFTKILSY
+113 EESSKLNFTRGLS
-127 SPSKSLSTSSSLT
+127 SSHSKNLNTGSSLT

-177 QERIAL
+177 QESILL
-183 AQREAQIAESLKN
+183 AQREAQIAERLKN
-196 AKLSGL
+196 ARLSGL
-202 ESSIPK
+202 ETSIPK
-208 LKSDLDSIS
+208 LKSDLDSVS
-217 SRFSTIFSSNNFAGL
+217 SRFSNIFSSGNFAGL
-232 KSANNDLSGIR
+232 SSANKDLSGIR
-243 SKITELRSIILQLQ
+243 DKITEIRSIILQLQ
-257 SQGVDVSRYK
+257 SQGVDVSKYK
-267 EQLSSIASQYSG
+267 EQLTGIASQYSS
-279 LVDSVSRNIKSKL
+279 LVNNVSKNIKSNL

-310 IKKISDFAKSSI
+310 IKKISEFAKISI
-322 KSTGS
+322 KTTGS
-327 YLSKLFGT
+327 YLSKLFSTLFGY
-335 VFNSLKSKFSG
+335 LKNKFSG

-351 NTGVSNLTSQLKSLA
+351 NTGVSNLTSQLKSLT

-373 GIIRLVK
+373 GVIKLIK
-380 ESINLSSQLFEVQNV
+380 ESISLSSQLFEVQNV

-423 AAKQMIGVF
+423 AAKKMIGVF
-432 GGILSASNITGD
+432 GGILSASNITGN

-507 TQSYRE
+507 TQSYRD

-584 SVKAMTALSK
+584 SVRAMTALSK
-594 VFGFSPADLSDL
+594 VFGFSASDLSDL

-611 ATADVSGYASDLEDV
+611 ATADVSDYTSDLEGV
-626 SDATD
+626 ADATD

-646 FDKLNNITRPTDSSA
+646 FDKLNNITKPTSS
-661 DKKTSTIDPGKS
+661 DNKNTGTVDPGKS
-673 LIDPISYYN
+673 LIDPLSYYD
-682 KVKDVKKNT
+682 KVKDVKKTT
-691 GLLTKFLDELWD
+691 GLLTKFLNELWD

-710 KKAGSIVASGINSI
+710 KKAGNIVASGINSI

-762 EIGRAVQDFIYVL
+762 EIGKSLKDFIYVV

-822 GIRAAFEVLAGFLS
+822 GIRAAFEILAGFLS

-859 GNGGAETIGNDLAG
+859 GNGGVETIGNDLAG
-873 VLNAGFKFLISTFGD
+873 VLNAGFKLLISTFGD

-956 AVSEL
+956 AVSDL
-961 VESITNVLIKLIDV
+961 VESITNVLIKLVDV

-993 EGLSRAFDGDDNG
+993 EGLSSAFEGDDNG
-1006 DAKKTLKTI
+1006 DAKKTIETI
-1015 VGLLIG
+1015 VGLLVG
-1021 IKTIKFVWNVSSAIS
+1021 IKTVKFIWNVSSAIS

-1071 SVGSLATRL
+1071 SVGS
-1080 GSSLIPKIASLGS
+1080 
-1093 TVKTASKALGSLA
+1093 
-1106 TSTGGILAGGA
+1106 
-1117 AVAAGTVAS
+1117 
-1126 GVETYKSYKN
+1126 
-1136 KLNFEDS
+1136 
-1143 INEDKFYKLFDVD
+1143 
-1156 NLKEYTLSLYQLDS
+1156 
-1170 LYKNLGKDASVEDF
+1170 
-1184 TMLLDKMKS
+1184 
-1193 LGMENTDVYKNL
+1193 
-1205 SDAINNFNNAS
+1205 
-1216 WIDQNFNAD
+1216 
-1225 LNLAMESAAA
+1225 
-1235 DVEAKVV
+1235 
-1242 QTQNSIINMSDTTV
+1242 
-1256 KALEESMSGLTTG
+1256 
-1269 GSWATEQL
+1269 
-1277 DTMYSVG
+1277 
-1284 SDSINS
+1284 
-1290 YKDGFESGVAGVS
+1290 
-1303 TALDSYVKDTTKGAK
+1303 
-1318 ETSSSEGK
+1318 
-1326 DIGGNILD
+1326 
-1334 GIGAGVNNKDKQ
+1334 
-1346 DNVLNIITGFIN
+1346 
-1358 DMVTWFTTK
+1358 
-1367 LAIHS
+1367 
-1372 PSRVFK
+1372 
-1378 SLAMY
+1378 
-1383 IPDGVAL
+1383 
-1390 GIEDGSKN
+1390 
-1398 AINAIGGMCSS
+1398 
-1409 LSDEFENSEIDT
+1409 
-1421 SSLINTDKFSGMF
+1421 
-1434 EKVYSEADVLL
+1434 
-1445 DTLKSKFSNV
+1445 
-1455 SDLLN
+1455 
-1460 ISSDMVVTP
+1460 
-1469 KIKQSELNALLSQQS
+1469 
-1484 SNVGV
+1484 
-1489 VNSLGNLYSKLNS
+1489 
-1502 LSSSDSSKNI
+1502 
-1512 HVDVY
+1512 
-1517 LDKNNKLE
+1517 
-1525 SFILDTVNGNKI
+1525 
-1537 RTGGF
+1537 

>member
-12 IDTDVSNTEKN
+12 IDADVTDTEKN

-77 KSKDLGSSFDVSSFN
+77 KSKDLGSNFDVSSFN

-177 QERIAL
+177 QEHIAL

-267 EQLSSIASQYSG
+267 DQLSGIASQYSG

-327 YLSKLFGT
+327 YLNKLFGT
-335 VFNSLKSKFSG
+335 LFNSLKSKFSG
-346 IFSSK
+346 IFSRK

-366 MGYASIY
+366 MGYASVY

-401 ESTDSINDFTENAVS
+401 ESTDSINDFTENAIS

-423 AAKQMIGVF
+423 AAKKMIGVF

-507 TQSYRE
+507 TQSYKE

-584 SVKAMTALSK
+584 SVRAMTALSE
-594 VFGFSPADLSDL
+594 VFGFSASDLSNL

-611 ATADVSGYASDLEDV
+611 ATADVSDYTSDLEGV
-626 SDATD
+626 ADATD

-646 FDKLNNITRPTDSSA
+646 FDKLNNITKPTSS
-661 DKKTSTIDPGKS
+661 DNKNTGTVDPGKS
-673 LIDPISYYN
+673 LIDPLSYYD
-682 KVKDVKKNT
+682 KVKDVKKTT

-724 VKSIRGKL
+724 VKSISGKL

-762 EIGRAVQDFIYVL
+762 EIGKSLKDFIYVV

-811 QWYEIGKALTS
+811 QWYEIGNALTS
-822 GIRAAFEVLAGFLS
+822 GMRAAFEILAGFLS
-836 NADPEEWG
+836 NADTEEWG

-859 GNGGAETIGNDLAG
+859 GNGGVETIGNDLAG

-961 VESITNVLIKLIDV
+961 VESITSLLIKLVDV

-993 EGLSRAFDGDDNG
+993 EGLSSAFEGDENG
-1006 DAKKTLKTI
+1006 DAKKALETI
-1015 VGLLIG
+1015 VGLLVG
-1021 IKTIKFVWNVSSAIS
+1021 IKTVKFIWNVSSAITGLSKISTLLKGIKAVGSGAVSVIGGIVTSTAGLLSS
-1036 GVLKLA
+1036 GV
-1042 KNIASLSSKL
+1042 
-1052 FNVIPALT
+1052 VMT
-1060 TFGSKILSILS
+1060 
-1071 SVGSLATRL
+1071 
-1080 GSSLIPKIASLGS
+1080 
-1093 TVKTASKALGSLA
+1093 LGSLA
-1106 TSTGGILAGGA
+1106 SSLEQITS
-1117 AVAAGTVAS
+1117 AS
-1126 GVETYKSYKN
+1126 NMLDFRKDIN
-1136 KLNFEDS
+1136 KEQFNL
-1143 INEDKFYKLFDVD
+1143 LFDAD
-1156 NLKEYTLSLYQLDS
+1156 NLTEYNSKLLMIDNA
-1170 LYKNLGKDASVEDF
+1170 YKNLSGSVEDYESYLN
-1184 TMLLDKMKS
+1184 TLKN
-1193 LGMENTDVYKNL
+1193 LGMENTEEYKRL
-1205 SDAINNFNNAS
+1205 ADALKSYNEAS
-1216 WIDQNFNAD
+1216 WFGKNFDSSYMLEMENATAD
-1225 LNLAMESAAA
+1225 L
-1235 DVEAKVV
+1235 EAKVT
-1242 QTQNSIINMSDTTV
+1242 QTFNSIKKLSSNTVASMEKDMSNLST
-1256 KALEESMSGLTTG
+1256 
-1269 GSWATEQL
+1269 GSWTTEQL
-1277 DTMYSVG
+1277 DAMYSVG
-1284 SDSINS
+1284 AGSIDS
-1290 YKDGFESGVAGVS
+1290 YKDGFKSGVAGASVVI
-1303 TALDSYVKDTTKGAK
+1303 DKYIRNTTKGAK
-1318 ETSSSEGK
+1318 DISSSEGK

-1434 EKVYSEADVLL
+1434 EKVYSEADILL

-1525 SFILDTVNGNKI
+1525 SFILDTVNDNKI

>member
-12 IDTDVSNTEKN
+12 IDADVADTEKN

-32 SAEKG
+32 SVQKG
-37 LSRLGGKV
+37 VSRLNKKI
-45 NLLDKNDYNDVM
+45 NILDESDYTDVM
-57 NFNNS
+57 NFNKS
-62 LKNVLATFNK
+62 LENLRLTMNK
-72 IYDVY
+72 IYNLSE
-77 KSKDLGSSFDVSSFN
+77 SKNLGSSFDVSLFA
-92 SKFGDLG
+92 SKLSPLE
-99 DKLLDLGNKFKSVR
+99 DKLYELGHQFKFIR
-113 MESSKLNFTKILSY
+113 EESSKLNFTRGL
-127 SPSKSLSTSSSLT
+127 SPSPNKTLNTGSNLT
-140 TEQYK
+140 NEQYK
-145 QQVEKALLEIDKNL
+145 QQLEKVLLDVDKNL

-177 QERIAL
+177 QESIAL
-183 AQREAQIAESLKN
+183 AQREAQIAERLKN

-202 ESSIPK
+202 ETSIPK

-217 SRFSTIFSSNNFAGL
+217 SRFSNIFSSGNFAGL

-243 SKITELRSIILQLQ
+243 SKITEIRSIILQLQ
-257 SQGVDVSRYK
+257 TQGVDVSRYK

-335 VFNSLKSKFSG
+335 LFNSLKSKFSG

-373 GIIRLVK
+373 GVIRLIK
-380 ESINLSSQLFEVQNV
+380 ESIKLSSQLFEVQNV

-432 GGILSASNITGD
+432 GGILSASNITGN

-507 TQSYRE
+507 TQSYRD

-584 SVKAMTALSK
+584 SVRAMTALSK

-611 ATADVSGYASDLEDV
+611 ATADVSDYTSDLEGV
-626 SDATD
+626 ADATD

-673 LIDPISYYN
+673 LIDPISYYD
-682 KVKDVKKNT
+682 KVKDVKKTT

-703 AISNRDF
+703 AINNRDF
-710 KKAGSIVASGINSI
+710 KKAGNIVASGINSI

-755 LDVIDTK
+755 LDVIDTR
-762 EIGRAVQDFIYVL
+762 EIGRALQDFIYVV

-805 LFEDKQ
+805 LFEDPQ

-822 GIRAAFEVLAGFLS
+822 GIRAAFEILAGFLEKA
-836 NADPEEWG
+836 NPEDWG

-956 AVSEL
+956 VVSDL
-961 VESITNVLIKLIDV
+961 VESITNVLIKLVDV

-993 EGLSRAFDGDDNG
+993 EGLSNAFEGDENG

-1093 TVKTASKALGSLA
+1093 TVKTASKTLGSLV

-1117 AVAAGTVAS
+1117 LVAAGTVAS

-1136 KLNFEDS
+1136 KSNFEDS
-1143 INEDKFYKLFDVD
+1143 INEDKFHKLFDVD

-1184 TMLLDKMKS
+1184 TMLLNKMKS

-1242 QTQNSIINMSDTTV
+1242 QTQNSIINMSDNTV

-1277 DTMYSVG
+1277 DTMYSTG

-1290 YKDGFESGVAGVS
+1290 YKDGFESGVAGASV
-1303 TALDSYVKDTTKGAK
+1303 AIDKYIRDTTKGAK
-1318 ETSSSEGK
+1318 ETSASEGK

-1383 IPDGVAL
+1383 IPEGVAV

-1398 AINAIGGMCSS
+1398 AISAIGGMCGS

>member
-1 MADSEYKAKIS
+1 MANSEYKAKIS
-12 IDTDVSNTEKN
+12 IDADVSNTEKN

-32 SAEKG
+32 SVQKG
-37 LSRLGGKV
+37 VSRLNRKI
-45 NLLDKNDYNDVM
+45 NILDESDYTDVM
-57 NFNNS
+57 NFNKS
-62 LKNVLATFNK
+62 LENLRSTMNK
-72 IYDVY
+72 IYNLSE
-77 KSKDLGSSFDVSSFN
+77 SKNLGSSFDVSLFT
-92 SKFGDLG
+92 SKLSPLE
-99 DKLLDLGNKFKSVR
+99 DKLHELGYQFKFIR
-113 MESSKLNFTKILSY
+113 EESSKLNFTRGLSS
-127 SPSKSLSTSSSLT
+127 SPSKNLNTGSSLT
-140 TEQYK
+140 NEQYK
-145 QQVEKALLEIDKNL
+145 QQLEKALLEVDKNL

-183 AQREAQIAESLKN
+183 AQREAQIAERLKN
-196 AKLSGL
+196 ARLSGL
-202 ESSIPK
+202 ETSIPK

-217 SRFSTIFSSNNFAGL
+217 SRYNTIFSSGNFAGL
-232 KSANNDLSGIR
+232 SSANKDLSGIR
-243 SKITELRSIILQLQ
+243 DKITEIRSTILQLQ

-267 EQLSSIASQYSG
+267 EQLTGIASQYSS
-279 LVDSVSRNIKSKL
+279 LVSNVSKNIKS
-292 SSSIKNVVN
+292 SITSSIKNVVN
-301 VANSFANTS
+301 VANSFANAS
-310 IKKISDFAKSSI
+310 IKKISEFAKISI
-322 KSTGS
+322 KTTGS
-327 YLSKLFGT
+327 YLNRLFST
-335 VFNSLKSKFSG
+335 LFTSLKSKFSG

-351 NTGVSNLTSQLKSLA
+351 NTGVSNLSSQLKSLA

-373 GIIRLVK
+373 GVIKLIK
-380 ESINLSSQLFEVQNV
+380 ESISLSSQLFEVQNV

-423 AAKQMIGVF
+423 AAKKMIGVF

-444 AQAEMS
+444 TQVEMS

-480 GNTAAMRSFG
+480 GNTAAMRSLG

-507 TQSYRE
+507 TQSYKD

-519 TTLRYNYMLEQ
+519 TVLRYNYMLEQ

-544 WSNQLRLLTNNF
+544 WSNQVRLLTNNF
-556 KQLLSLIGGGFIK
+556 KQLLSLIGGGLIK

-584 SVKAMTALSK
+584 SVRAMTALSK
-594 VFGFSPADLSDL
+594 VFGFSPSDLSDM

-611 ATADVSGYASDLEDV
+611 ATADVSDYASDLGDV
-626 SDATD
+626 ADATD

-646 FDKLNNITRPTDSSA
+646 FDKLNNITKPTDSSSNNK
-661 DKKTSTIDPGKS
+661 DTGTVDLGKS
-673 LIDPISYYN
+673 LIDPISYYG
-682 KVKDVKKNT
+682 KIKDVKKTT

-703 AISNRDF
+703 AIHNRDF
-710 KKAGSIVASGINSI
+710 KKAGNIVASGINSI

-732 NDPKLFKSIDKFTD
+732 NDPKLYKSIDKFID

-762 EIGRAVQDFIYVL
+762 EIGKSVKDFIYVL

-780 SAFDNAIN
+780 SAFDKALS

-805 LFEDKQ
+805 LFEDPQ

-836 NADPEEWG
+836 NANPEDWG

-859 GNGGAETIGNDLAG
+859 GNGGVETIGNDLAG

-893 ELTDSIVKTIN
+893 ELTDSIVKTFN

-909 INKEDL
+909 VNKEDL
-915 AGAFTTIIKN
+915 AGAFITIIKN
-925 ISSILKSISSIDTD
+925 ISSILKSISNIDTD

-961 VESITNVLIKLIDV
+961 VESIASVLIKRVDV
-975 GIQLI
+975 TIQLI
-980 KKIDWSELIEAFW
+980 KKIDWAALVKAFW
-993 EGLSRAFDGDDNG
+993 EGLRNAFAGDENG
-1006 DAKKTLKTI
+1006 DAKKAIETI
-1015 VGLLIG
+1015 VGLLVG
-1021 IKTIKFVWNVSSAIS
+1021 IKTVTFIWDVSSAVT
-1036 GVLKLA
+1036 GL
-1042 KNIASLSSKL
+1042 
-1052 FNVIPALT
+1052 
-1060 TFGSKILSILS
+1060 SKISTLLKGIKV
-1071 SVGSLATRL
+1071 VGSGAVSVI
-1080 GSSLIPKIASLGS
+1080 GGI
-1093 TVKTASKALGSLA
+1093 V
-1106 TSTGGILAGGA
+1106 TSTEALL
-1117 AVAAGTVAS
+1117 AS
-1126 GVETYKSYKN
+1126 GVVLTLGALASSLEQSASAINMIDFRRDIN
-1136 KLNFEDS
+1136 KEQFNL
-1143 INEDKFYKLFDVD
+1143 LFDAD
-1156 NLKEYTLSLYQLDS
+1156 NLTEYNSKLLMIDS
-1170 LYKNLGKDASVEDF
+1170 AYKNLSGSVEDYESYL
-1184 TMLLDKMKS
+1184 TTLKN
-1193 LGMENTDVYKNL
+1193 LGMENTEEYKRL
-1205 SDAINNFNNAS
+1205 AEAINSYNEAGWFGKNFNSSYMLEMEDAT
-1216 WIDQNFNAD
+1216 AD
-1225 LNLAMESAAA
+1225 L
-1235 DVEAKVV
+1235 EAKVT
-1242 QTQNSIINMSDTTV
+1242 QTFNSIKSLSSGTVSAMEKDMSKLAT
-1256 KALEESMSGLTTG
+1256 
-1269 GSWATEQL
+1269 GSWTTEQL
-1277 DTMYSVG
+1277 EAMYSVG
-1284 SDSINS
+1284 SGSIES
-1290 YKDGFESGVAGVS
+1290 YKDGFESGVAGAGV
-1303 TALDSYVKDTTKGAK
+1303 AIDNYVKTATKDARK
-1318 ETSSSEGK
+1318 TSASEGK

-1334 GIGAGVNNKDKQ
+1334 GIGVGVSNKDKQ
-1346 DNVLNIITGFIN
+1346 ENVLGIITGFIN

-1372 PSRVFK
+1372 PSRVFR

-1383 IPDGVAL
+1383 IPDGVAV

-1421 SSLINTDKFSGMF
+1421 SSLISTDKFSGMF

>member
-12 IDTDVSNTEKN
+12 IDADVSNTEKN
-23 LKELQSLFN
+23 LRELQSLFN
-32 SAEKG
+32 SVQKG
-37 LSRLGGKV
+37 VSRLNKKI
-45 NLLDKNDYNDVM
+45 NILDESDYTDVM
-57 NFNNS
+57 NFNKS
-62 LKNVLATFNK
+62 LENLRLTMNK
-72 IYDVY
+72 IYNLSE
-77 KSKDLGSSFDVSSFN
+77 SKNLGSNFDVSLFT
-92 SKFGDLG
+92 SKLSPLE
-99 DKLLDLGNKFKSVR
+99 DKLQELGYQFKFIR
-113 MESSKLNFTKILSY
+113 EEASKLNFTRGLSS
-127 SPSKSLSTSSSLT
+127 SPSKNLNTGSSLT
-140 TEQYK
+140 NEQYK
-145 QQVEKALLEIDKNL
+145 QQLEKALLEVDKNL

-183 AQREAQIAESLKN
+183 AQREAQIAERLKN
-196 AKLSGL
+196 ARLSGL
-202 ESSIPK
+202 ETSIPK

-217 SRFSTIFSSNNFAGL
+217 SRYNTIFSSGNFAGL
-232 KSANNDLSGIR
+232 SSANKDLRGIR
-243 SKITELRSIILQLQ
+243 DKITEIRSIILQLQ

-267 EQLSSIASQYSG
+267 EQLTGIASQYSS
-279 LVDSVSRNIKSKL
+279 LVSNVSKNIKS
-292 SSSIKNVVN
+292 SITSSIKNVVN
-301 VANSFANTS
+301 VANSFANAS
-310 IKKISDFAKSSI
+310 IKKISEFAKISI
-322 KSTGS
+322 KTTGS
-327 YLSKLFGT
+327 YLNKLFSTLFG
-335 VFNSLKSKFSG
+335 SLKNKFSG

-351 NTGVSNLTSQLKSLA
+351 NTGVSNLSSQLKSLA

-373 GIIRLVK
+373 GVIKLLK
-380 ESINLSSQLFEVQNV
+380 ESISLSSQLFEVQNV

-423 AAKQMIGVF
+423 AAKKMIGVF

-444 AQAEMS
+444 AQVEMS

-480 GNTAAMRSFG
+480 GNTAAMRSLG

-507 TQSYRE
+507 TQSYKD

-544 WSNQLRLLTNNF
+544 WSNQVRLLTNNF
-556 KQLLSLIGGGFIK
+556 KQLLSLIGGGLIK

-584 SVKAMTALSK
+584 SVRAMTALSK
-594 VFGFSPADLSDL
+594 VFGFSPSDLSDM

-611 ATADVSGYASDLEDV
+611 ATADVSDYASDLEDV
-626 SDATD
+626 ADATD
-631 KVAKSTKKANDNLQS
+631 DVAKSTKKANDNLQS
-646 FDKLNNITRPTDSSA
+646 FDKLNNITKPTDSNN
-661 DKKTSTIDPGKS
+661 KKTSTVDPGKS
-673 LIDPISYYN
+673 LIDPLSYYD
-682 KVKDVKKNT
+682 KVKDVKKTT

-703 AISNRDF
+703 AIHNRDF
-710 KKAGSIVASGINSI
+710 KKAGNIVASGINSI

-732 NDPKLFKSIDKFTD
+732 NDPKLYKSMDKFTD

-755 LDVIDTK
+755 LDVLDTK
-762 EIGRAVQDFIYVL
+762 EIGKSVKDFIYVV

-780 SAFDNAIN
+780 SAFDKAIN

-822 GIRAAFEVLAGFLS
+822 GIRAAFEILAGFLS

-859 GNGGAETIGNDLAG
+859 GNGGVETIGNDLAG
-873 VLNAGFKFLISTFGD
+873 VLNAGFKLMISTFGD

-893 ELTDSIVKTIN
+893 ELTDSIVKTFN
-904 TAIEG
+904 TAIAG
-909 INKEDL
+909 VNKEDL
-915 AGAFTTIIKN
+915 AGAFITIIKN
-925 ISSILKSISSIDTD
+925 ISSILKSISNIDTD

-956 AVSEL
+956 AISEL
-961 VESITNVLIKLIDV
+961 VESIASVLIKLVDV

-980 KKIDWSELIEAFW
+980 KKIDWSALVKAFW
-993 EGLSRAFDGDDNG
+993 EGLRRAFEGDENG
-1006 DAKKTLKTI
+1006 DAKKTIETI
-1015 VGLLIG
+1015 VGLLVG
-1021 IKTIKFVWNVSSAIS
+1021 IKTVNFVWNVSSAIT
-1036 GVLKLA
+1036 GL
-1042 KNIASLSSKL
+1042 
-1052 FNVIPALT
+1052 
-1060 TFGSKILSILS
+1060 SKISTLLKGIKV
-1071 SVGSLATRL
+1071 VGSGAVSVI
-1080 GSSLIPKIASLGS
+1080 GGI
-1093 TVKTASKALGSLA
+1093 V
-1106 TSTGGILAGGA
+1106 TSTEALL
-1117 AVAAGTVAS
+1117 AS
-1126 GVETYKSYKN
+1126 GVVLTLGALASSLEQSASAINMIDFRRDIN
-1136 KLNFEDS
+1136 KEQFNL
-1143 INEDKFYKLFDVD
+1143 LFDAD
-1156 NLKEYTLSLYQLDS
+1156 NLTEYNSKLLMIDS
-1170 LYKNLGKDASVEDF
+1170 AYKNLSGSVEDYESYL
-1184 TMLLDKMKS
+1184 TTLKN
-1193 LGMENTDVYKNL
+1193 LGMENTEEYKRL
-1205 SDAINNFNNAS
+1205 AEAINSYNEAGWFGKNFNSSYMLEMEDAT
-1216 WIDQNFNAD
+1216 AD
-1225 LNLAMESAAA
+1225 L
-1235 DVEAKVV
+1235 EAKVT
-1242 QTQNSIINMSDTTV
+1242 QTFNSIKSLSSGTVSAMEKDMSKLAT
-1256 KALEESMSGLTTG
+1256 
-1269 GSWATEQL
+1269 GSWTTEQL
-1277 DTMYSVG
+1277 DAMYSVG
-1284 SDSINS
+1284 SGSIES
-1290 YKDGFESGVAGVS
+1290 YKDGFESGVAGAGV
-1303 TALDSYVKDTTKGAK
+1303 AIDNYVKTATKEARK
-1318 ETSSSEGK
+1318 TSASEGK

-1334 GIGAGVNNKDKQ
+1334 GIGVGVSNKDKQ
-1346 DNVLNIITGFIN
+1346 ENVLGIITGFIN

-1372 PSRVFK
+1372 PSRVFR
-1378 SLAMY
+1378 SLATY
-1383 IPDGVAL
+1383 IPEGVAV

-1434 EKVYSEADVLL
+1434 EKVYSEADILL

-1460 ISSDMVVTP
+1460 INSDMVVTP

-1525 SFILDTVNGNKI
+1525 SFILDTVNGDKI